1 MAVEAQK
8 KLKVYDGSTNVK
20 EFITICELECAVK
33 GYDAD
38 YKKANYLSSK
48 LTGPAFDVYMR
59 LEDDDKKKFD
69 TLTQELKREF
79 EKGNLDREEALQILS
94 TRQQLPKES
103 VQTYAHKLS
112 ELVKLA
118 YPKFGDAS
126 QNTIAKDYFV
136 QGLHPSMQTALKSS
150 PRFSVMDLA
159 AATEET
165 VRLELAG
172 VTSMGKSRLSGAGI
186 NSVEGAASASSDDF
200 IDSVAEKV
208 VEKLRGRDENEP
220 ETVNWVDGQR
230 YRGNNRSWRGRGRGG
245 YRGAGR
251 GRGSNSSDTKK
262 CRNCNETGHLVRQC
276 PKRYCQACG
285 KQGHDQFN
293 SICEKYQL

>member
-1 MAVEAQK
+1 MEAQK

-38 YKKANYLSSK
+38 DKKANYLASK

-136 QGLHPSMQTALKSS
+136 QGLHPSQVLGSLSWTLQLLRRRQYDWSW
-150 PRFSVMDLA
+150 
-159 AATEET
+159 
-165 VRLELAG
+165 LE
-172 VTSMGKSRLSGAGI
+172 
-186 NSVEGAASASSDDF
+186 
-200 IDSVAEKV
+200 
-208 VEKLRGRDENEP
+208 
-220 ETVNWVDGQR
+220 
-230 YRGNNRSWRGRGRGG
+230 
-245 YRGAGR
+245 
-251 GRGSNSSDTKK
+251 
-262 CRNCNETGHLVRQC
+262 
-276 PKRYCQACG
+276 
-285 KQGHDQFN
+285 
-293 SICEKYQL
+293 

>member
-1 MAVEAQK
+1 MEAQK

-38 YKKANYLSSK
+38 DKKANYLASK

-79 EKGNLDREEALQILS
+79 EKGNLDREEAIQILS

>member
-1 MAVEAQK
+1 M
-8 KLKVYDGSTNVK
+8 
-20 EFITICELECAVK
+20 I
-33 GYDAD
+33 
-38 YKKANYLSSK
+38 
-48 LTGPAFDVYMR
+48 
-59 LEDDDKKKFD
+59 
-69 TLTQELKREF
+69 QELKREF

-220 ETVNWVDGQR
+220 ETVNWVDALAL
-230 YRGNNRSWRGRGRGG
+230 SWQQPLLAR
-245 YRGAGR
+245 
-251 GRGSNSSDTKK
+251 TW
-262 CRNCNETGHLVRQC
+262 
-276 PKRYCQACG
+276 
-285 KQGHDQFN
+285 
-293 SICEKYQL
+293 